1 MSDQS
6 LPNWL
11 HMFFSLPPDV
21 QDTEWRHAP
30 IYKTTCLLDCYKIP
44 TAASAILTMAQ
55 IKAKSKKKTKK
66 TLLLFIQQF
75 QFSLLLL
82 PILFFVT
89 VSSVSSLFNSSLFL
103 GVSLSSFSSLPPQ
116 SISLQWPGR
125 LTAAPPE
132 EYQSMLLWRPN
143 QAPLVYFLPLFSFP
157 SSWPCMLLFMV

>member
-11 HMFFSLPPDV
+11 HMFFPLPPDF

-30 IYKTTCLLDCYKIP
+30 VYKTTCLLDCYKIP

-55 IKAKSKKKTKK
+55 IKAKRKKKKK
-66 TLLLFIQQF
+66 TLLPFIQQF

-89 VSSVSSLFNSSLFL
+89 VSSLFNSSLFL

-143 QAPLVYFLPLFSFP
+143 QAPLLYFLPLFSLP
-157 SSWPCMLLFMV
+157 PSWPCVLLLMV

>member
-11 HMFFSLPPDV
+11 HTFFPSLQMSRTQNEDTPPFTRPLV
-21 QDTEWRHAP
+21 YSTVIKFPQQPLPFSQWL
-30 IYKTTCLLDCYKIP
+30 KSK
-44 TAASAILTMAQ
+44 Q
-55 IKAKSKKKTKK
+55 KAKKKQK